1 MLIHAQNM
9 HISLLLLEVNEEIS
23 KLTTDLYCQP
33 VAAGSSPHLFIPS
46 TLKGLMRRT
55 THFGSRKLGVH

>member
-23 KLTTDLYCQP
+23 TLTTDLYCQP
-33 VAAGSSPHLFIPS
+33 VAAGSD
-46 TLKGLMRRT
+46 LM
-55 THFGSRKLGVH
+55 